1 MSHPTALTF
10 RLPVFRH
17 LAFVIGLL
25 GFVNASLFP
34 YQSLIGI
41 ERIGL
46 TEAHFALILV
56 LASAIAVTTSVYV
69 GILSDQRASRRRIAL
84 ITAIIG
90 LIGSGLMVVAP
101 GPWTF
106 LLAHGVLLPIGSTLF
121 GQTFALTRL
130 ATQTHPEAREGVQ
143 ATIRASMSVTFLAML
158 VFWTFAFGTGL
169 SVMWVYVSGF
179 MASAVLA
186 VLIWR
191 GWPVDGS
198 GAWVD
203 RPSGLRLGAAL
214 AQLARPAVSTRLIA
228 LGALSSCGTL
238 YMILLSLVFD
248 ATPGRGTADTALYMG
263 LVAGW
268 EVPFM
273 LLLPP
278 LVAHL
283 PRARL
288 LVFGT
293 ALYATH
299 LVLIPLL
306 AGSAWI
312 WVLTLAAGLGGTAI
326 LIIPI
331 SYYQDLMADQPG
343 MAGAMLA
350 LQKLVGDMM
359 AALAFTIG
367 AVFGGYALTAA
378 IGGGIAMAG
387 ALALWLIDRP
397 RRQRGEPLTPS
408 S

>member
-1 MSHPTALTF
+1 MSHSLILTA
-10 RLPVFRH
+10 RVPIYRH

-41 ERIGL
+41 ERVGL
-46 TEAHFALILV
+46 TESRFALILV
-56 LASAIAVTTSVYV
+56 LASAIAVTTSVYI

-84 ITAIIG
+84 ITAAIG
-90 LIGSGLMVVAP
+90 LAGSGLMVAAP

-106 LLAHGVLLPIGSTLF
+106 LLAHGILLPIGSTLF

-130 ATQTHPEAREGVQ
+130 ATQSHPQAREGVQ
-143 ATIRASMSVTFLAML
+143 ATIRAAMSVTFLAML

-169 SVMWVYVSGF
+169 SVMWVYVSAF
-179 MASAVLA
+179 VASGVLLML
-186 VLIWR
+186 VWR

-203 RPSGLRLGAAL
+203 RPSGLSLGAAL
-214 AQLARPAVSTRLIA
+214 RQLARPAVSSRLLA

-238 YMILLSLVFD
+238 YMILLALVFE
-248 ATPGRGTADTALYMG
+248 ATPGRGAADAALYMG

-273 LLLPP
+273 LILPRYM
-278 LVAHL
+278 AHL

-288 LVFGT
+288 LLFGT

-299 LVLIPLL
+299 LVLFPLV
-306 AGSAWI
+306 AGSAAI
-312 WVLTLAAGLGGTAI
+312 WLLTLAAGLGGTAM
-326 LIIPI
+326 LLIPI

-343 MAGAMLA
+343 TAAAMLA
-350 LQKLVGDMM
+350 LQKLISDMF
-359 AALAFTIG
+359 AALAFVLG
-367 AVFGGYALTAA
+367 AVLGSYALTAVIGAGLAMTGA
-378 IGGGIAMAG
+378 I
-387 ALALWLIDRP
+387 ALWLLDRP
-397 RRQRGEPLTPS
+397 RRARGEPLSPAS
-408 S
+408 

>member
-1 MSHPTALTF
+1 MSHPLALTF
-10 RLPVFRH
+10 RVPIYRH

-25 GFVNASLFP
+25 GFVNASIYP

-41 ERIGL
+41 ERVGL

-56 LASAIAVTTSVYV
+56 LASGIAVVASVYV

-84 ITAIIG
+84 ITATMG
-90 LIGSGLMVVAP
+90 LVGSGLMIAAP

-106 LLAHGVLLPIGSTLF
+106 LVAHGVLLPVGSSLF

-130 ATQTHPEAREGVQ
+130 ATQPHPAAREGVQ
-143 ATIRASMSVTFLAML
+143 ATIRASMSITFLTML
-158 VFWTFAFGTGL
+158 LFWTFAFGWGL
-169 SVMWVYVSGF
+169 AVMWIYASAFV
-179 MASAVLA
+179 ASAVLLA
-186 VLIWR
+186 LIWR
-191 GWPVDGS
+191 GWPVDGT

-203 RPSGLRLGAAL
+203 RPSGLRLGVAL
-214 AQLARPAVSTRLIA
+214 RQLTRPAVSSRLLA
-228 LGALSSCGTL
+228 MGAMASSTTL
-238 YMILLSLVFD
+238 YMILLALVFE
-248 ATPGRGTADTALYMG
+248 ATPGRSAADTALYMG

-288 LVFGT
+288 LVIGT
-293 ALYATH
+293 ALYVVH
-299 LVLIPLL
+299 LVLIPVL
-306 AGSAWI
+306 AGSAAI
-312 WVLTLAAGLGGTAI
+312 WLLTLAAGLGGTAM

-343 MAGAMLA
+343 IAGAMLA
-350 LQKLVGDMM
+350 LQKLASDMM

-367 AVFGGYALTAA
+367 AAFGGFGVTAA
-378 IGGGIAMAG
+378 IGGAIAMAG
-387 ALALWLIDRP
+387 AIALWLLDRP
-397 RRQRGEPLTPS
+397 RRARKEPLSPAS
-408 S
+408 

>member
-1 MSHPTALTF
+1 MSHPLLLTART
-10 RLPVFRH
+10 PVYRH

-84 ITAIIG
+84 ITAATG
-90 LIGSGLMVVAP
+90 LAGSALMMAAP

-106 LLAHGVLLPIGSTLF
+106 LIAHGVLLPIGSTLF

-130 ATQTHPEAREGVQ
+130 ATQQHPKAREGVQ
-143 ATIRASMSVTFLAML
+143 ATIRAAMSITFLAML

-169 SVMWVYVSGF
+169 SVMWIYVSAF
-179 MASAVLA
+179 VASAVLL

-198 GAWVD
+198 GDWVD

-214 AQLARPAVSTRLIA
+214 RQLARPAVSARLLA

-238 YMILLSLVFD
+238 YMIVLALVFE
-248 ATPGRGTADTALYMG
+248 ATPGRDTADTALYMG

-273 LLLPP
+273 LLLPRYM
-278 LVAHL
+278 AHL

-288 LVFGT
+288 LLFGT
-293 ALYATH
+293 AIYITH
-299 LVLIPLL
+299 LVLFPLL
-306 AGSAWI
+306 ADSPAVWL
-312 WVLTLAAGLGGTAI
+312 LTLAAGLGGTAM

-343 MAGAMLA
+343 IAGAMLA
-350 LQKLVGDMM
+350 LQKLIADML
-359 AALAFTIG
+359 AALAFVLG
-367 AVFGGYALTAA
+367 AAFGGYTLMAA
-378 IGGGIAMAG
+378 IGAGIAMAG
-387 ALALWLIDRP
+387 AIALWLLDRP
-397 RRQRGEPLTPS
+397 RRARGEALTPAS
-408 S
+408 